1 MKNNKTIQNDV
12 KDDKNTIKSADCATT
27 SKNDAVKSSCKKS
40 IKYPPKIKIRHLE
53 KDSFLAMLIKSFLS
67 YSLIIAIAIGA
78 LFIASTYL
86 ADEANKVIHSASS
99 IGNYKQTLID
109 GKYGN
114 IPTVAVLGEGGWFDI
129 VTVDKSDG
137 TTTILHT
144 SIVDKDISY
153 TANEITCIEA
163 HDDTGTISIATFEMK
178 GGEKNYLVTKSSLDE
193 DGNKKDEYVLL
204 DSKYEIISGTVAGN
218 INRLTEK
225 EFEYLTHNA
234 DGNKGNLHKMLF
246 YSIDNLDYYVIYL
259 DARIESNTSL
269 YILIVILAI
278 GIVAVLAL
286 MLRRYVHY
294 INKHV
299 QNPLV
304 TLSIAMT
311 EFASGGFKKKIEYEG
326 SKEFEQL
333 CDSFNEMV
341 GLLNA
346 TDEQKRLLE
355 DDKRRMLAGLSHD
368 LKTPITIIQGFAE
381 ALRDGLIAEDEKQK
395 YLQLIVTKS
404 KHMEDLINEFYEYT
418 KLDHPDF
425 SVEKND
431 VDIAELARSF
441 LAGIYDEFDL
451 RGYNLETNITD
462 EVLTCE
468 IDEKQ
473 IARVFNN
480 LASNFFKY
488 TPIGST
494 LYFGLEKVKRSVR
507 IIIADNG
514 NGIGDDAR
522 ADIFKPFVVG
532 EQSRSKQGTGLG
544 LAVCEKIILAHGGKI
559 ELLDRAMDGYN
570 TQFEITL
577 ELKY

>member
-1 MKNNKTIQNDV
+1 MKNNKTTKNNV
-12 KDDKNTIKSADCATT
+12 KDGKNIIKSADYATT
-27 SKNDAVKSSCKKS
+27 SKNGAVKSSYKKP
-40 IKYPPKIKIRHLE
+40 IKYPPKLKIRHLD

-99 IGNYKQTLID
+99 IDNYRQALID
-109 GKYGN
+109 EKYGN
-114 IPTVAVLGEGGWFDI
+114 IPTVALLGEGGWFD
-129 VTVDKSDG
+129 VVMVDKSNNTA
-137 TTTILHT
+137 TTLHT
-144 SIVDKDISY
+144 SLVGKDIVY
-153 TANEITCIEA
+153 TANEIVCIEA
-163 HDDTGTISIATFEMK
+163 HDDNGTISIATFEMK
-178 GGEKNYLVTKSSLDE
+178 DGEKNYLITKSSIDE
-193 DGNKKDEYVLL
+193 EGNKKDEYVLL
-204 DSKYEIISGTVAGN
+204 DSKYEIISGTVVWN
-218 INRLTEK
+218 IEKLTDK
-225 EFEYLTHNA
+225 EFEYLTYNI
-234 DGNKGNLHKMLF
+234 DNSNVSLHKMLF
-246 YSIDNLDYYVIYL
+246 NSVGDLDYYVIYL

-269 YILIVILAI
+269 YILIAILVI
-278 GIVAVLAL
+278 GIVTVLAL

-299 QNPLV
+299 QKPLV
-304 TLSIAMT
+304 TLSSAMT
-311 EFASGGFKKKIEYEG
+311 EFAGGGFKEKINYKG

-381 ALRDGLIAEDEKQK
+381 ALRDGLIAEEEKQK

-404 KHMEDLINEFYEYT
+404 KHIEDLINEFYEYT

-425 SVEKND
+425 SVEKQD

-468 IDEKQ
+468 IDAKQ
-473 IARVFNN
+473 ISRVFNN
-480 LASNFFKY
+480 LTSNFFKY

-494 LYFGLEKVKRSVR
+494 LYFGLEKVKHSVH
-507 IIIADNG
+507 IVVADNG
-514 NGIGDDAR
+514 NGIQEDAR

-559 ELLDRAMDGYN
+559 ELLEEAMAGYN
-570 TQFEITL
+570 PQFKITL
-577 ELKY
+577 DLKY